1 MPPRV
6 AQPLRK
12 VTVMSNETLV
22 DMLENNRGIDR
33 SVTYIEG
40 EDVERRLPYGEVFA
54 RALGILHH
62 LQAMGARRGDKLI
75 ILLNSNEQFLDAF
88 WAAVC
93 GGIVPVPLSVGLND
107 EHRHKVLRVARTLGA
122 PLLYTDAKT
131 LQRLEALAAQVGES
145 ALFTSLKART
155 FLVESVT
162 NVSRAGK
169 LHRPTA
175 NDLAMIQF
183 SSGSTSEPKGV
194 MLTHGNLMANCA
206 AVTAV
211 SKLCETDVSLSWMP
225 LTHDMGLIGFYLMQF
240 ANRVQVNLMP
250 TDLFVRRPLLW
261 LQIASRKR
269 VTITCSP
276 NFGYRHFLKVLGG
289 RRLEGA
295 DLSSI
300 RLIFNGAEP
309 ISVQLC
315 NEFINALDHTG
326 LNRRAMYPVYG
337 LAEASL
343 AVTLP
348 AINSGYRWIR
358 ANRHQLNVGRSI
370 ELNPANSR
378 DSLELVCVGSA
389 VPTTEV
395 RVADDMRTALPDGCV
410 GHILMRG
417 KSVTRGYVGD
427 PTATADAIDGEGWLD
442 TGDLGVIHEGE
453 FYITGRAKEII
464 VINGQNYYPYDLENI
479 ARRAPGLD
487 LNKVVVAG
495 VRPPGAQSEELVV
508 FVLHRGAMP
517 EFVSTAQAV
526 GRLVNEHTGLEVAR
540 VIPVKKIPKTTSG
553 KVQRHVLELAYSNGD
568 FDAALKELEF
578 LMATSHR
585 GPVLGGSE
593 LESRLQ
599 VLCETVLPGR
609 RIDIDDN
616 LFEIGA
622 SSLKLIEIHENIG
635 RDFPGLIDLVEM
647 FDHPTIAKLAK
658 HLELKLLGEV
668 QGLVMQVDAAIQD
681 AFPPQFTA
689 NRQSGQVPG
698 SAD

>member
-1 MPPRV
+1 
-6 AQPLRK
+6 
-12 VTVMSNETLV
+12 MSNATLV
-22 DMLENNRGIDR
+22 DLLEHNR
-33 SVTYIEG
+33 SVDRTVCYLEG
-40 EDVERRLPYGEVFA
+40 ENVERRLPYGEVHT
-54 RALGILHH
+54 RALGILYQ
-62 LQAMGARRGDKLI
+62 LQAMGAQRGDKLI
-75 ILLNSNEQFLDAF
+75 IFLNDNEQFLDAF

-93 GGIVPVPLSVGLND
+93 GGIIPVPLSVGLND
-107 EHRHKVLRVARTLGA
+107 EHRHKLLRVARRLGA
-122 PLLYTDAKT
+122 PLLYTDAKN
-131 LQRLEALAAQVGES
+131 LQRLEALSAQVGES
-145 ALFTSLKART
+145 GLFASLKARS
-155 FLVESVT
+155 FLVESIT
-162 NVSRAGK
+162 DISRAGK
-169 LHRPTA
+169 LYRPA
-175 NDLAMIQF
+175 ADDLAMIQF

-194 MLTHGNLMANCA
+194 MLTHGNLMANCE

-240 ANRVQVNLMP
+240 ANRVQINLMP

-289 RRLEGA
+289 RRIEDL

-326 LNRRAMYPVYG
+326 LRRRAMYPVYG

-348 AINSGYRWIR
+348 EINTGYRWIR
-358 ANRHQLNVGRSI
+358 ANRHQLNVGMKI
-370 ELNPANSR
+370 ELNPADAW

-395 RVADDMRTALPDGCV
+395 RIVDNVRAALPDGCV

-417 KSVTRGYVGD
+417 KSVTRGYFGD
-427 PTATADAIDGEGWLD
+427 PVATAGAFDTEGWLD
-442 TGDLGVIHEGE
+442 TGDLGVVHEGE
-453 FYITGRAKEII
+453 LYITGRAKEII

-479 ARRAPGLD
+479 AQRAPGLE
-487 LNKVVVAG
+487 LGKVVVAG
-495 VRPPGAQSEELVV
+495 VRKPGAQSEELVV
-508 FVLHRGAMP
+508 FVLHRGGMS
-517 EFVSTAQAV
+517 EFVLTAQAV
-526 GRLVNEHTGLEVAR
+526 ARLVNEHTGLEVAK
-540 VIPVKKIPKTTSG
+540 VVPVKRIPKTTSG
-553 KVQRHVLELAYSNGD
+553 KVQRHVLEQAHINGD
-568 FDAALKELEF
+568 FDAELAV
-578 LMATSHR
+578 LDSLITACDRGS
-585 GPVLGGSE
+585 GPVGSE

-599 VLCETVLPGR
+599 SLCETALPGR
-609 RIDIDDN
+609 RVDVNDN

-635 RDFPGLIDLVEM
+635 RDFPGLIDLTEM
-647 FDHPTIAKLAK
+647 FDHPTIVKLAK
-658 HLELKLLGEV
+658 HIEHKLAAHVRGPGAQAAV
-668 QGLVMQVDAAIQD
+668 QM
-681 AFPPQFTA
+681 
-689 NRQSGQVPG
+689 
-698 SAD
+698 